1 MAFNKR
7 LIFKNTFVLYIRLF
21 VTIILA
27 LYTSRVLLQTLGVT
41 DFGVYNVVG
50 GIAAM
55 FASLKGSFASAT
67 QRFYNYEI
75 GQTGSVDNLTKL
87 FNLSLLIH
95 IGIALALVLLLEV
108 VGVYMINN
116 TLSIPIDRLTAANM
130 VLQITIVSTILS
142 TIIIPFDAMIMAHER
157 MNYYALLSIADAV
170 LKLVLILSLKYVE
183 GDKLVYYGYI
193 MLFISLFNL
202 VLSSV
207 YCFRNF
213 EECRIKRVSYQKETI
228 KELATFGG
236 WNFVGNVGFSLC
248 QEVNNFFL
256 NIFGG
261 VAANAA
267 RGVVYQLKG
276 AIMSFLSNT
285 LVALRPQATQEFANK
300 NYEGFFRTILYAT
313 KIVYYLALCMSIPLF
328 FCAEQVLE
336 LWLGEIPQNAVLFLR
351 ITLVQMM
358 IRSFHEPIDMI
369 FKSVGKLKGYQL
381 ISLCAQGL
389 MLPITFLILKS
400 GCPIYWVFINMCISE
415 FVELFLIV
423 RLARKYGLEQGTYL
437 KQAIV
442 PIILTTCAAVTCAL
456 VMVKLLSLHFIFE
469 IILLVV
475 AVLLCVILC
484 GINATEREMIKQL
497 VLKRMRKDGQ

>member
-1 MAFNKR
+1 MAFNKG
-7 LIFKNTFVLYIRLF
+7 LIFKNTFILYIRLF
-21 VTIILA
+21 ATIILA
-27 LYTSRVLLQTLGVT
+27 LYTSRVLLQTLGVY
-41 DFGVYNVVG
+41 DYGVYNVVG

-75 GQTGSVDNLTKL
+75 GQTGSIENVSKL

-95 IGIALALVLLLEV
+95 IGIALVLVLLLEV

-116 TLSIPIDRLTAANM
+116 TLSIPIDRLPAANII
-130 VLQITIVSTILS
+130 LQITIASTVLS
-142 TIIIPFDAMIMAHER
+142 TLVIPFDAMIMAYER

-170 LKLVLILSLKYVE
+170 LKLVLILLLSYVE

-193 MLFISLFNL
+193 VLFISLFNL
-202 VLSSV
+202 LLSSI

-213 EECRIKRVSYQKETI
+213 KECKIRRTRCQKDTI
-228 KELATFGG
+228 KDLASFGG
-236 WNFVGNVGFSLC
+236 WNFVGNLGFSLC
-248 QEVNNFFL
+248 QEGNNFFL

-261 VAANAA
+261 VTANAA

-285 LVALRPQATQEFANK
+285 LVALRPQATQEFASK
-300 NYEGFFRTILYAT
+300 NYEGFYKTILYAT
-313 KIVYYLALCMSIPLF
+313 KMVYYLALCMSVPLF
-328 FCAEQVLE
+328 FYAEQVLE

-351 ITLVQMM
+351 ITLIQMM

-369 FKSVGKLKGYQL
+369 FKSVGKLMGYQL

-400 GCPIYWVFINMCISE
+400 GCPIYWVFVNMCISE
-415 FVELFLIV
+415 LVELFLIV
-423 RLARKYGLEQGTYL
+423 RLAGKYGLEQDAYL
-437 KQAIV
+437 KQTIF
-442 PIILTTCAAVTCAL
+442 PIILTTCTAIACAFIL
-456 VMVKLLSLHFIFE
+456 VELLSLHFILG
-469 IILLVV
+469 IVLLVV
-475 AVLLCVILC
+475 AVLVCVLVC
-484 GINATEREMIKQL
+484 GINSTERMMIKQL
-497 VLKRMRKDGQ
+497 VLKWVRKYEQ